1 MIYSAESGVR
11 LTDYEMINHFPNHF
25 ELTRKDLM
33 VKNIKRY
40 KKELEKEGHHLGER
54 DPETNYGILDF
65 VPMTFVLPGDYP
77 LFVEEFKRNPQ
88 LTWILKPAGKSQGT
102 GVLLIT
108 KLSQVKKWSRDVR
121 FNALFQRE
129 TYVICQYLDRPLLV
143 GGRKFDLRLYVLVTS
158 YKPLKCYFY
167 RQGFA
172 RFCSVLY
179 SNDVSELDNMYMHL
193 TNVAIQKT
201 GEDYNRQHG
210 NKWTYENLLLYI
222 EGTLGKKAVDKL
234 ANSIRFLL
242 VHSLKSCQGVIL
254 SDRHCFE
261 MYGFDVLVDENLKP
275 WLIEVNAS
283 PSLSPS
289 TFEDKVL
296 KMKLISDVLEM
307 AIPKDLLAYVFAWI
321 HDYVYV
327 HVYQSL
333 TDSISTDSKGIRY
346 ATVGGNVENT
356 DFEVLYDEDAD
367 MNINKA
373 GRDIEGRKTLVR
385 RSSSSSWK

>member
-321 HDYVYV
+321 HGYGY
-327 HVYQSL
+327 
-333 TDSISTDSKGIRY
+333 GIRAMCMCMY
-346 ATVGGNVENT
+346 
-356 DFEVLYDEDAD
+356 
-367 MNINKA
+367 INH
-373 GRDIEGRKTLVR
+373 
-385 RSSSSSWK
+385 